1 MIRFRKTKASQETLS
16 LLFSPL
22 ALLIPYLVAEPI
34 PIIEPIA
41 NIIPNTG
48 KIRLS
53 TASPSAPELTDIKTA
68 VSEAVTNAIVHGYPD
83 TVGEVTMLA
92 EIDDDNVH
100 IVISDSGVGID
111 DLEAALEPFYTTKP
125 DEERSGMGF
134 TIIKTFMDEVK
145 VISGRNVGTVVDM
158 TKKITSVA

>member
-1 MIRFRKTKASQETLS
+1 MKNKMVLKFDSFSENESFARNVIASF
-16 LLFSPL
+16 LLPL
-22 ALLIPYLVAEPI
+22 NPN
-34 PIIEPIA
+34 IA
-41 NIIPNTG
+41 
-48 KIRLS
+48 
-53 TASPSAPELTDIKTA
+53 ELTDIKTA

-145 VISGRNVGTVVDM
+145 VISEQNVGTVVDM

>member
-1 MIRFRKTKASQETLS
+1 MKNRMLIKFDSVSENEGFARNVIASF
-16 LLFSPL
+16 LLPL
-22 ALLIPYLVAEPI
+22 NPGI
-34 PIIEPIA
+34 
-41 NIIPNTG
+41 G
-48 KIRLS
+48 
-53 TASPSAPELTDIKTA
+53 ELTDIKTA

-92 EIDDDNVH
+92 ETDGENVH

-145 VISGRNVGTVVDM
+145 VISKQNAGTIVDM
-158 TKKITSVA
+158 TKRLSSVA

>member
-1 MIRFRKTKASQETLS
+1 MKNRMLIKFDSVSENEGFARNVIASF
-16 LLFSPL
+16 LLPL
-22 ALLIPYLVAEPI
+22 NPGI
-34 PIIEPIA
+34 
-41 NIIPNTG
+41 G
-48 KIRLS
+48 
-53 TASPSAPELTDIKTA
+53 ELTDIKTA

-92 EIDDDNVH
+92 ETDGENVH

-125 DEERSGMGF
+125 DDERSGMGF

-145 VISGRNVGTVVDM
+145 VISKQNAGTIVDM
-158 TKKITSVA
+158 TKRLSSGA

>member
-1 MIRFRKTKASQETLS
+1 MKNRMLIKFDSVSENEGFARNVIASF
-16 LLFSPL
+16 LLPL
-22 ALLIPYLVAEPI
+22 NPGI
-34 PIIEPIA
+34 
-41 NIIPNTG
+41 G
-48 KIRLS
+48 
-53 TASPSAPELTDIKTA
+53 ELTDIKTA

-92 EIDDDNVH
+92 ETDGEKVH

-125 DEERSGMGF
+125 DDERSGMGF

-145 VISGRNVGTVVDM
+145 VISKQNAGTIVDM
-158 TKKITSVA
+158 TKRLSSVA

>member
-1 MIRFRKTKASQETLS
+1 MKNRMLIKFDSVSENEGFARNVIASF
-16 LLFSPL
+16 LLPL
-22 ALLIPYLVAEPI
+22 NPGI
-34 PIIEPIA
+34 
-41 NIIPNTG
+41 G
-48 KIRLS
+48 
-53 TASPSAPELTDIKTA
+53 ELTDIKTA

-83 TVGEVTMLA
+83 AVGEVTMLA
-92 EIDDDNVH
+92 ETDGENVH

>member
-1 MIRFRKTKASQETLS
+1 MKNRMLIKFDSVSENEGFARNVIASF
-16 LLFSPL
+16 LL
-22 ALLIPYLVAEPI
+22 
-34 PIIEPIA
+34 
-41 NIIPNTG
+41 
-48 KIRLS
+48 RLN
-53 TASPSAPELTDIKTA
+53 PGIGELTDIKTA

-92 EIDDDNVH
+92 ETDGENVH

-125 DEERSGMGF
+125 DDERSGMGF

-145 VISGRNVGTVVDM
+145 VISKQNAGTIVDM
-158 TKKITSVA
+158 TKRLSSVA

>member
-1 MIRFRKTKASQETLS
+1 MKNRMLIKFDSVSENEGFARNVIASF
-16 LLFSPL
+16 LLPL
-22 ALLIPYLVAEPI
+22 NPEI
-34 PIIEPIA
+34 
-41 NIIPNTG
+41 G
-48 KIRLS
+48 
-53 TASPSAPELTDIKTA
+53 ELTDIKTA

-92 EIDDDNVH
+92 ETDGENVH

-125 DEERSGMGF
+125 DDERSGMGF

-145 VISGRNVGTVVDM
+145 VISKQNAGTIVDM
-158 TKKITSVA
+158 TKRLSSVA